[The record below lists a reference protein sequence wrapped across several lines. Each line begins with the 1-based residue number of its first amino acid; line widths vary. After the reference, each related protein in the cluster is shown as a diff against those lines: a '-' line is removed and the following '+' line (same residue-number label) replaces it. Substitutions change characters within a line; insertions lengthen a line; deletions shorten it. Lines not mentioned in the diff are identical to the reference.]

1 MSKFVIA
8 LNEDVEMLDGEQYDT
23 LEQAKS
29 VATNILKQLH
39 GNSPSSLDDFEDEVC
54 GYLDDEEYP
63 IDDLTILEVNP
74 AVFPDFGYMIFD
86 GLENYSIEDGNP
98 DDEWPEATNKEQTEL
113 NELVAKWLT
122 DKGYTPNWYN
132 EVNSYQVEAQHD
144 TRTD

>member
-39 GNSPSSLDDFEDEVC
+39 GDSPSSLDDFEDEVC
-54 GYLDDEEYP
+54 GYLDDEDDR
-63 IDDLTILEVNP
+63 IDTLTILEVTP

-86 GLENYSIEDGNP
+86 GLEDYSMDEGNP
-98 DDEWPEATNKEQTEL
+98 DDEYPDATNKEQEEL
-113 NELVAKWLT
+113 NTLVTKWLT
-122 DKGYTPNWYN
+122 NKGYTPNWFNVEY
-132 EVNSYQVEAQHD
+132 SYQVEAQHE
-144 TRTD
+144 